1 MNLPNSPMVIICQV
15 SLTTLPLPCLPGKE
29 KEKHK
34 QKKQV
39 QLNFSKMRDERKN
52 GFTKTF

>member
-34 QKKQV
+34 QKKAGSIEIFQ
-39 QLNFSKMRDERKN
+39 NER
-52 GFTKTF
+52 